1 MGVDIRSR
9 MAERLTCAGAEAWVC
24 TGAPAGYAVAGPA
37 PTATVTPADA
47 AAVAATLATAAA
59 EGWGVVPRGA
69 GTQDA
74 WGGCATGRP
83 LLVLDTSRLRGVV
96 AHTPGDLTARV
107 LPGTTLAELNA
118 YLRPHGQRLPLD
130 PPHAALATIGGVVAG
145 DAWGPGR
152 AQYGAARDVVLGLA
166 VVDGR
171 GNPFRTGGHVVKNVS
186 GLDVGKLLIGS
197 FGTLGVLCE
206 VTLKLRPLSAAA
218 ATWAVSFGPTHG
230 STHGST
236 LAPPPGTARA
246 PAQAAGVLAEPAAW
260 EAAVAVA
267 DGPFQPVGVALVAES
282 GAATL
287 VVRLEGGR
295 AEVADQRT
303 GLQARLGALGR
314 TLDPEAAARAW
325 AGAREPAGDAAAGLL
340 LRCEVPEGRLPELAR
355 EVVGGVA
362 GGPAPTRL
370 TAWCGLGTLWCAW
383 AGDAVPGP
391 WALGAV
397 RGVRAAAER
406 LGGRAV
412 VAACPPAV
420 HDQAEVFG
428 DPGPLLPAFRAIK
441 ARFDP
446 ERVLAPGRFVGAL

>member
-1 MGVDIRSR
+1 MDIRAR
-9 MAERLTCAGAEAWVC
+9 MAERLSRAGAEAGVC

-37 PTATVTPADA
+37 PAATVAPADG
-47 AAVAATLATAAA
+47 AAVAATLAAAAA

-74 WGGCATGRP
+74 WGGCAVGRP
-83 LLVLDTSRLRGVV
+83 LLVLDTGRLRGVV
-96 AHTPGDLTARV
+96 AHTPGDLTVRV

-118 YLRPHGQRLPLD
+118 YLRPHGQGFPLD
-130 PPHAALATIGGVVAG
+130 PPHAALATVGGVVAG

-152 AQYGAARDVVLGLA
+152 ALYGAPRDVVLGLA

-186 GLDVGKLLIGS
+186 GLDIGKLLIGS

-218 ATWAVSFGPTHG
+218 TTWAVCFG
-230 STHGST
+230 STT
-236 LAPPPGTARA
+236 A
-246 PAQAAGVLAEPAAW
+246 PAPGSARGPAPAAGVLGEPAVW
-260 EAAVAVA
+260 EAAAAVA
-267 DGPFQPVGVALVAES
+267 DGPFQPVGVALVAEA

-295 AEVADQRT
+295 AEVAEQRT
-303 GLQARLGALGR
+303 GLQARLGGLGR
-314 TLDPEAAARAW
+314 TLDPEAAATAW
-325 AGAREPAGDAAAGLL
+325 AGAREPAGGAAGGLL
-340 LRCEVPEGRLPELAR
+340 LRCEVPEGRLPELAG
-355 EVVGGVA
+355 EVAGGVA
-362 GGPAPTRL
+362 GGPAPIRL

-391 WALGAV
+391 LALDTV

-412 VAACPPAV
+412 VAASPPEV

-428 DPGPLLPAFRAIK
+428 DAGPLLPAFRAIK

-446 ERVLAPGRFVGAL
+446 ERVLAPGRFIGAL